1 MTMRVY
7 CILNLKYQTSQEL
20 HGHSMLPFFRQVT
33 LFSSI
38 AEAGLSATRNIA
50 KIGLRLSI

>member
-1 MTMRVY
+1 MTMRVHY
-7 CILNLKYQTSQEL
+7 ILNVKYQTSQEL
-20 HGHSMLPFFRQVT
+20 HGHSLLPFFRQVT

-50 KIGLRLSI
+50 KIGLVCK